1 MIKNHP
7 NSVILGVLALIVIAL
22 LGIAGYKSFNQEHVS
37 IVEKAEIVNSIKKA
51 MDERHGGC
59 YAMVNIRSA
68 NEQFKKKNLLY
79 YQSAVIEVVD
89 DTAAYYGWSRSLPKD
104 NVQESQDFVHLIKN
118 NCPKEE
124 DTRID

>member
-7 NSVILGVLALIVIAL
+7 NGVIHAVLGIIMIAL
-22 LGIAGYKSFNQEHVS
+22 VGIAGYKIANQDHVS

-59 YAMVNIRSA
+59 YAMVNIRAA

-89 DTAAYYGWSRSLPKD
+89 DTAAYYGWSRSLPKGD
-104 NVQESQDFVHLIKN
+104 AQESQDFVHLIKN

>member
-51 MDERHGGC
+51 MNERHGGC
-59 YAMVNIRSA
+59 YAMVNIRAA
-68 NEQFKKKNLLY
+68 NEQFKKKNLLD
-79 YQSAVIEVVD
+79 YQSVVMEVVD
-89 DTAAYYGWSRSLPKD
+89 DTASYYGWSRSLPKD

>member
-51 MDERHGGC
+51 MNERHGGC
-59 YAMVNIRSA
+59 YAMVNIRAA
-68 NEQFKKKNLLY
+68 NEQFKKKNLLD

-89 DTAAYYGWSRSLPKD
+89 DTAAYYGWSRSLPKGD
-104 NVQESQDFVHLIKN
+104 AQESQDFVHLIKN
-118 NCPKEE
+118 NCPREE
-124 DTRID
+124 DTKID